1 MFNLLLSKIL
11 SFLGDAITEV
21 ETDEIGYNETWW
33 HNSLE
38 PVAELLGE
46 ILVPLIII
54 LGAAGTIYGVVLGIQ
69 YSKSESS
76 DKRDEAKKRIVN
88 MLIGFIALFVL
99 LILLILFCKN
109 VVSIGRWVTDI
120 INSSRG

>member
-69 YSKSESS
+69 YSKSESA

-120 INSSRG
+120 INNSRG